1 MSRSFLVPRIYKTVH
16 RPPYETAKTED
27 LSSNFLSLQEIQMAY
42 SKFKQLFL
50 IGEKNP
56 EPKLAVTWKKTC
68 YMARV
73 KGGALSL
80 GSSWS
85 DTAIGVGVTEQRG
98 RLPWGWWPLPHF
110 LPPFSPGL
118 LSHCPFSARNTEP
131 PFSLPSP
138 AVSIGLLPLEAV
150 ELCSTCIPQ
159 LFCKVDDLFVFL
171 SHLLNGLLLR

>member
-1 MSRSFLVPRIYKTVH
+1 MSRSFLIPRIYRTVH

-56 EPKLAVTWKKTC
+56 KPKLAVTWKKTC

-85 DTAIGVGVTEQRG
+85 DTAMGVGVTEQRG
-98 RLPWGWWPLPHF
+98 WLPWGWWPLPHF
-110 LPPFSPGL
+110 LPSFSSGL
-118 LSHCPFSARNTEP
+118 LSHCPFSE
-131 PFSLPSP
+131 
-138 AVSIGLLPLEAV
+138 
-150 ELCSTCIPQ
+150 Q
-159 LFCKVDDLFVFL
+159 
-171 SHLLNGLLLR
+171 

>member
-1 MSRSFLVPRIYKTVH
+1 
-16 RPPYETAKTED
+16 
-27 LSSNFLSLQEIQMAY
+27 MAY

-85 DTAIGVGVTEQRG
+85 DMAIGVGVTEQRG

-118 LSHCPFSARNTEP
+118 LSHCPFSSKLRAT
-131 PFSLPSP
+131 
-138 AVSIGLLPLEAV
+138 
-150 ELCSTCIPQ
+150 
-159 LFCKVDDLFVFL
+159 
-171 SHLLNGLLLR
+171 LLLSSFSSSERWASSSRSCGTMQYLYSSAVFVGSLK